1 MSIKETE
8 AIVLHSRKQGET
20 SKILTMLTHSFGKMS
35 LMAKGSRNVKSKYL
49 GVLET
54 FNYISIIFYYKE
66 SRSLQFTS
74 QAEII
79 DSFPGIHAELGK
91 MALAAVPLEIIEK
104 TEPRE
109 HKNPQLF
116 QLLLDTLRAFE
127 TCTSGL
133 KNITRSFQLKFL
145 KISGIQ
151 PQLEKCN
158 QCGNV
163 KAEGMNHF
171 DLDRG
176 FYHCRACGGPFETSV
191 ELSCNALENLRWL
204 NQAPVHSAGKA
215 NITAQ
220 TGKQIDHFLVSY
232 FKYHFEGLKNIKS
245 LKYLQ
250 DLTNHLQ

>member
-1 MSIKETE
+1 MSIKETK

-20 SKILTMLTHSFGKMS
+20 SKILSMLTRNYGKMS

-54 FNYISIIFYYKE
+54 FNYISIVFYYKE

-79 DSFPGIHAELGK
+79 ESFPGIHKELGK

-109 HKNPQLF
+109 HENPQLF
-116 QLLLDTLRAFE
+116 QLLLDTLRSFE
-127 TCTSGL
+127 TCSSGL
-133 KNITRSFQLKFL
+133 KNITRAFQLKSL
-145 KISGIQ
+145 RISGIQ

-158 QCGNV
+158 RCGKV

-176 FYHCRACGGPFETSV
+176 VYHCQSCGGQFETSV
-191 ELSCNALENLRWL
+191 ELSGNALENLRWL
-204 NQAPVHSAGKA
+204 SQTPMYTSNSAK
-215 NITAQ
+215 ITAQ
-220 TGKQIDHFLVSY
+220 TGKQIDHFLISY
-232 FKYHFEGLKNIKS
+232 FKYHFEGLKNIRS